1 MLQKIILCIIG
12 TFIISNTYC
21 FLIKESYNINFEDT
35 GEYKVDDFLMENDYE
50 MIKDNDLRNFKIDN
64 KENKLYLLNVY
75 VLRTICHTNIY
86 TVSYPTLAIMYQ
98 WFYFINYQTILR
110 SSFDLKIPQRN

>member
-50 MIKDNDLRNFKIDN
+50 MIKDNDLRDFKIDN

-75 VLRTICHTNIY
+75 VLSGEHYVILIFTQFQTPHWLSCTNG
-86 TVSYPTLAIMYQ
+86 
-98 WFYFINYQTILR
+98 FILLSIKPY
-110 SSFDLKIPQRN
+110 